1 MLWKQA
7 CAHTEHTASPADRR
21 LRMLLESFCVGNIV
35 GAQKAG
41 SAFVVLRALVLFPLV
56 LRAAAQGANDGAPF
70 APGTF
75 KPAAGNAACLWCGHG
90 GSGETGAGAAA
101 AAPASF
107 GSGGGP
113 VGAGDP
119 RADYERRCL
128 ERHGVHAEYD
138 DEFAVCMCA
147 EGYGP
152 DQSEQCVIDLVQV
165 MTWLWQQACASS
177 QHAAVHRVPGY
188 YRRFAR

>member
-1 MLWKQA
+1 MGSLVHTGLGSSSLV
-7 CAHTEHTASPADRR
+7 AHVLHSPPPREQ
-21 LRMLLESFCVGNIV
+21 LCNI
-35 GAQKAG
+35 
-41 SAFVVLRALVLFPLV
+41 SR
-56 LRAAAQGANDGAPF
+56 
-70 APGTF
+70 PGR
-75 KPAAGNAACLWCGHG
+75 G
-90 GSGETGAGAAA
+90 
-101 AAPASF
+101 
-107 GSGGGP
+107 
-113 VGAGDP
+113 GDP

-138 DEFAVCMCA
+138 DEFAVCVCA

>member
-56 LRAAAQGANDGAPF
+56 LRAAAQGEQL

-90 GSGETGAGAAA
+90 GSGETGAGAERPRVLAGRAA
-101 AAPASF
+101 EREK
-107 GSGGGP
+107 SGQTTS
-113 VGAGDP
+113 GD
-119 RADYERRCL
+119 AWK
-128 ERHGVHAEYD
+128 GTA
-138 DEFAVCMCA
+138 CMRSTTTSSPC
-147 EGYGP
+147 
-152 DQSEQCVIDLVQV
+152 
-165 MTWLWQQACASS
+165 ACAPRVTAPINQSS
-177 QHAAVHRVPGY
+177 A
-188 YRRFAR
+188 

>member
-56 LRAAAQGANDGAPF
+56 LRAAAQGEQL

-75 KPAAGNAACLWCGHG
+75 KPAAGNAACLWC
-90 GSGETGAGAAA
+90 
-101 AAPASF
+101 